1 MSFEEIFPKNIDENA
16 IKLIGLDWMLITSGQ
31 KEEYNMMTAS
41 WGGLGMLWHKSVCFI
56 VVRPSRYTYEFLEK
70 NDTFSL
76 SFFSKEYRD
85 TLNLLGTKSG
95 RDINKMKDIEL
106 TPLEEQNTVYFE
118 EAEIVLICK
127 KLYTHDFKKEDLPE
141 FVKEK
146 VYKNGDYHRLFI
158 GEIMTCYKRKND

>member
-1 MSFEEIFPKNIDENA
+1 MIFEEIYPKNLTENA

-31 KEEYNMMTAS
+31 LGKYNMMTAS
-41 WGGLGMLWHKSVCFI
+41 WGGLGMLWHKPVCFI
-56 VVRPSRYTYEFLEK
+56 VVRPSRYTFKFLEK

-76 SFFSKEYRD
+76 SFFSKKYREI
-85 TLNLLGTKSG
+85 LNICGTKSG
-95 RDINKMKDIEL
+95 QDFDKMNEINL

-127 KLYTHDFKKEDLPE
+127 KLYTHDFIPENLPE

-146 VYKNGDYHRLFI
+146 VYNNGDYHRLFI
-158 GEIMTCYKRKND
+158 GEILICYKRKTN